1 MEKNEQY
8 LNCTCPICGLKF
20 HLKPYRI
27 KRSKNNYCSQKCHN
41 KAKEEYCKGEKNHQY
56 GLKGRKNASWKRDR
70 RVSKYGYIQIRCLD
84 HPFRGKDD
92 FMFEHRLVAE
102 KYLLTDENS
111 IEVDG
116 KRYLRPD
123 YVVHHINE
131 NKKDNRVEN
140 LAVMTKSEHQ
150 RLHSIK
156 KPQLRD
162 KITGRFIKAGLR
174 AIKVQLDKNAYMPV
188 RAHLQDGG
196 ADLRTPK
203 RFTIPPKDMA
213 VIDTGVHVEIPK
225 GYAGFIKSKSGL
237 MVNDGIIVDG
247 LIDAGFDGS
256 IHVCMF
262 NLSRAYKVFET
273 GDKIAQLVI
282 KEVGLPDFIQVV
294 KIAGGERGADG
305 FGSTGR

>member
-1 MEKNEQY
+1 MEK
-8 LNCTCPICGLKF
+8 
-20 HLKPYRI
+20 I
-27 KRSKNNYCSQKCHN
+27 K
-41 KAKEEYCKGEKNHQY
+41 
-56 GLKGRKNASWKRDR
+56 
-70 RVSKYGYIQIRCLD
+70 I
-84 HPFRGKDD
+84 
-92 FMFEHRLVAE
+92 
-102 KYLLTDENS
+102 
-111 IEVDG
+111 
-116 KRYLRPD
+116 
-123 YVVHHINE
+123 
-131 NKKDNRVEN
+131 
-140 LAVMTKSEHQ
+140 
-150 RLHSIK
+150 
-156 KPQLRD
+156 
-162 KITGRFIKAGLR
+162 
-174 AIKVQLDKNAYMPV
+174 QLDEKAYMPV

-282 KEVGLPDFIQVV
+282 N
-294 KIAGGERGADG
+294 KIETPEFELVDQITGGDRGDNG

>member
-1 MEKNEQY
+1 M
-8 LNCTCPICGLKF
+8 I
-20 HLKPYRI
+20 
-27 KRSKNNYCSQKCHN
+27 
-41 KAKEEYCKGEKNHQY
+41 
-56 GLKGRKNASWKRDR
+56 WK
-70 RVSKYGYIQIRCLD
+70 
-84 HPFRGKDD
+84 
-92 FMFEHRLVAE
+92 
-102 KYLLTDENS
+102 
-111 IEVDG
+111 
-116 KRYLRPD
+116 
-123 YVVHHINE
+123 
-131 NKKDNRVEN
+131 
-140 LAVMTKSEHQ
+140 
-150 RLHSIK
+150 
-156 KPQLRD
+156 
-162 KITGRFIKAGLR
+162 IKAQIDEG
-174 AIKVQLDKNAYMPV
+174 AYLPE
-188 RAHLQDGG
+188 RAHDTDGG

-282 KEVGLPDFIQVV
+282 KRVELPEFIQVE
-294 KIAGGERGADG
+294 KITGGERGANG

>member
-1 MEKNEQY
+1 MEK
-8 LNCTCPICGLKF
+8 
-20 HLKPYRI
+20 I
-27 KRSKNNYCSQKCHN
+27 K
-41 KAKEEYCKGEKNHQY
+41 
-56 GLKGRKNASWKRDR
+56 
-70 RVSKYGYIQIRCLD
+70 I
-84 HPFRGKDD
+84 
-92 FMFEHRLVAE
+92 
-102 KYLLTDENS
+102 
-111 IEVDG
+111 
-116 KRYLRPD
+116 
-123 YVVHHINE
+123 
-131 NKKDNRVEN
+131 
-140 LAVMTKSEHQ
+140 
-150 RLHSIK
+150 
-156 KPQLRD
+156 
-162 KITGRFIKAGLR
+162 
-174 AIKVQLDKNAYMPV
+174 QLDEKAYMPV
-188 RAHLQDGG
+188 RAHLQDAG

-282 KEVGLPDFIQVV
+282 TKIDTPEFEQVDQ
-294 KIAGGERGADG
+294 ISGGERANNG